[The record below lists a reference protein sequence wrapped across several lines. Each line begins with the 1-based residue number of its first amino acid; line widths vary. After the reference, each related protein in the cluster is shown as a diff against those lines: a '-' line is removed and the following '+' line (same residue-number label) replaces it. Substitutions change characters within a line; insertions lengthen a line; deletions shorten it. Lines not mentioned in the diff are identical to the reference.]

1 MIWTGTL
8 PLLLPPRTIPS
19 TTLRSNFQPGD
30 TGEAQFSNLFFL
42 LVGTVV
48 RWRVGY
54 HRFQRG
60 SWERTATLVLF
71 GWSCIPGCTPSSPP
85 SRRRP
90 DLSSPVL
97 HPPLLSPLSPL
108 SSPPCARQPARPAAP
123 VTPPHKRITW
133 VPERG
138 KRGSMARGR

>member
-97 HPPLLSPLSPL
+97 HPPLLSSL